1 MVCGAD
7 NQIRTGDLFLTK
19 EVLYLLSHI
28 SIVSKLAKNAR
39 ILTVFSLLL
48 IWPKVIDGIL
58 TKAVRYRLCHISASN
73 GVALLL
79 LRLTR
84 SPSSIGC
91 GGRIWTIRP
100 SGYEPDE
107 LPDCSTPRYK
117 CARFPDCFTILLYS
131 GKNVNGFFVITSKA
145 RSFLFFTA
153 FVYIY
158 ITFCLL

>member
-7 NQIRTGDLFLTK
+7 NRIRTGDLFLTK

-28 SIVSKLAKNAR
+28 SRWSKLAKKAQ
-39 ILTVFSLLL
+39 ILTVFNSLL
-48 IWPKVIDGIL
+48 IWTIGIDGVL

-73 GVALLL
+73 GLALLL

-117 CARFPDCFTILLYS
+117 RARFPDCFTIILYS
-131 GKNVNGFFVITSKA
+131 GKNVNGFFVITSKVVHFF
-145 RSFLFFTA
+145 FLRLLC
-153 FVYIY
+153 
-158 ITFCLL
+158 TFI

>member
-107 LPDCSTPRYK
+107 LPDCSTPRYNYLILISHRARRSLRSAK
-117 CARFPDCFTILLYS
+117 EPRFRQPNCATPRY
-131 GKNVNGFFVITSKA
+131 N
-145 RSFLFFTA
+145 
-153 FVYIY
+153 Y
-158 ITFCLL
+158 